1 MYYAGSHS
9 ENKEFQ
15 TTQNKD
21 YEKLNTEKSASLKMQ
36 HTKIAA
42 MPSEPTMSP
51 VSEPIKRANL
61 TDVIT
66 SIITNRIL
74 KIERMIL

>member
-1 MYYAGSHS
+1 MMYYAGSHS

-15 TTQNKD
+15 TAQNKD

-51 VSEPIKRANL
+51 LPPVSQSG
-61 TDVIT
+61 VHCM
-66 SIITNRIL
+66 S
-74 KIERMIL
+74 